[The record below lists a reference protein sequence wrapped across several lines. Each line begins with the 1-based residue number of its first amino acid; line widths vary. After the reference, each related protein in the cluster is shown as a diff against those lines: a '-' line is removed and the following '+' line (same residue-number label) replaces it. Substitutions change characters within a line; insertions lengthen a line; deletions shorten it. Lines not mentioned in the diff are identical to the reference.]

1 MTEICKTA
9 LVGYSSQQMFDLIND
24 IEAYPEY
31 MDGCFGAEILAR
43 DDNEVVARLELGKR
57 GVSQQFVTRNRLAPP
72 ELMTMELVEGPFKSF
87 VGAWR
92 FEALNDEA
100 CKITLLIQFEFKNVV
115 MALAAGPLFEKSANQ
130 QVDALCARAEAIY
143 G

>member
-9 LVGYSSQQMFDLIND
+9 LVGYSAQQMFDLIND
-24 IEAYPEY
+24 IEAYPDY
-31 MDGCFGAEILAR
+31 MDGCFGATILAR
-43 DDNEVVARLELGKR
+43 DETEIVARLELGTR
-57 GVSQQFVTRNRLAPP
+57 GVSQQFVTRNRLVPP

-92 FEALNDEA
+92 FEALSSEA
-100 CKITLLIQFEFKNVV
+100 CKITLLIQFEFKNIV

-130 QVDALCARAEAIY
+130 QVDALCRRAEQIY